1 MKNLMKKFAGKSNPL
16 MLAEAG
22 SELYNAFNDYTKVI
36 EEEKTK
42 RLASDN
48 ITKVNIEGIRAQ
60 KDILLNAINL
70 HHETNKQ
77 ALDKMFDVV
86 DSALES
92 GDNQK
97 LELAL
102 SAMVHIT
109 QNGNL
114 QQISQLMRDVQN
126 PNQVIDI

>member
-1 MKNLMKKFAGKSNPL
+1 
-16 MLAEAG
+16 
-22 SELYNAFNDYTKVI
+22 
-36 EEEKTK
+36 KTK

>member
-1 MKNLMKKFAGKSNPL
+1 MKKFTGKSNPL

-22 SELYNAFNDYTKVI
+22 SELYNAFNDYTKVV

-48 ITKVNIEGIRAQ
+48 ITKANIEGIRAQ

>member
-1 MKNLMKKFAGKSNPL
+1 MKNLMKKFTGKSNPL

-22 SELYNAFNDYTKVI
+22 SELYNAFNDYTKVV

-48 ITKVNIEGIRAQ
+48 ITKANIEGIRAQ